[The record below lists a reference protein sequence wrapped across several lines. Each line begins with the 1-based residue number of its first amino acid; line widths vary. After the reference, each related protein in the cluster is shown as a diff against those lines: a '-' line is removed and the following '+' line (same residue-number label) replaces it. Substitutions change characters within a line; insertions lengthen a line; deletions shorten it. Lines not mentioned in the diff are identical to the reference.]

1 MRVSTAQFYMQSAMQ
16 MSNKTT
22 DVNEQMAYL
31 SSGKRVLTAKDDAV
45 AFGTLVGYKDDLT
58 NIDKYNRNI
67 NQAENHNSLQEVLFS
82 DAQLILDRVKQ
93 DMLLAN
99 NGRMSNE
106 DLQSIASQVRN
117 SLDQLLD
124 IANSQDEN
132 GDYLFAGYQTEQK
145 PFSQQVDNSVTYN
158 GDSGVRELQIAK
170 NIKVPV
176 SQSGEAA
183 FNKVTNALGN
193 FSAAYPTTPAN
204 LSGIAVETA
213 NVTNRSDY
221 NASTTPHNYTFT
233 FNPTAEDLVVTDNGG
248 TPVFTTSTYTAGQ
261 PITFDGVEVTLSG
274 NPLPGDNFTISE
286 EENISIF
293 STINDAIEWM
303 EKGNVSTNQEQHA
316 VNYNTTLNQLNSAMT
331 HISSRQVD
339 SGIRLQ
345 VLESQ
350 RSRHLDSQ
358 LYLESGKSRIEDLDF
373 AKAISE
379 FEQSKIALQASQQS
393 FTKIQNLTLFNYI

>member
-1 MRVSTAQFYMQSAMQ
+1 MRVSTAQFYLQSALQ
-16 MSNKTT
+16 MSNKTS

-45 AFGTLVGYKDDLT
+45 AFGTLAGYKDDLA
-58 NIDKYNRNI
+58 NIEKYNRNI
-67 NQAENHNSLQEVLFS
+67 NQAENHNSLQEVLFA

-93 DMLLAN
+93 DMLAAN

-106 DLQSIASQVRN
+106 DLQSIATQVKN

-124 IANSQDEN
+124 IANSQDES
-132 GDYLFAGYQTEQK
+132 GDYIFSGYQTEQQ

-158 GDSGVRELQIAK
+158 GDLGNRELQVAK
-170 NIKVPV
+170 NIKVPT
-176 SQSGEAA
+176 SQNGEAA
-183 FNKVTNALGN
+183 FNQVQNATGD
-193 FSAAYPTTPAN
+193 FSASYTTN
-204 LSGIAVETA
+204 TSGIAVEKA
-213 NVTNRSDY
+213 NVINRSDY
-221 NASTTPHNYTFT
+221 NASALPHNYTFT
-233 FNPTAEDLVVTDNGG
+233 FNPTAADLVVTDSGG
-248 TPVFTTSTYTAGQ
+248 TPVFTTSTYSAGQ
-261 PITFDGVEVTLSG
+261 SIPFDGVNVTLSG
-274 NPLPGDNFTISE
+274 NPLPGDSFILSE
-286 EENISIF
+286 EENVSVF
-293 STINDAIEWM
+293 STLNSAIEWM
-303 EKGNVSTNQEQHA
+303 EKGSVSTNQEQHA
-316 VNYNTTLNQLNSAMT
+316 VDYNTILNQLNSAMT

-379 FEQSKIALQASQQS
+379 FEQSKIALQASQQTFS
-393 FTKIQNLTLFNYI
+393 KVQNLSLLNYI

>member
-1 MRVSTAQFYMQSAMQ
+1 MRVSTAQFYLQSALQ
-16 MSNKTT
+16 MSNKTS

-45 AFGTLVGYKDDLT
+45 AFGTLVGYKDDLA
-58 NIDKYNRNI
+58 NIEKYNRNI

-82 DAQLILDRVKQ
+82 DAQLILDNVKQ

-99 NGRMSNE
+99 NGRMSSE
-106 DLQSIASQVRN
+106 DLQAIATQVSN
-117 SLDQLLD
+117 SLNQLLD

-132 GDYLFAGYQTEQK
+132 DEYIFSGYQTEQK
-145 PFSQQVDNSVTYN
+145 PFSQQIDNSITYN
-158 GDSGVRELQIAK
+158 GDSGVRELQVAK
-170 NIKVPV
+170 NINVSI

-183 FNKVTNALGN
+183 FNKVPNALGD
-193 FSAAYPTTPAN
+193 FSAAYTTN
-204 LSGIAVETA
+204 TSGIAVEKA
-213 NVTNRSDY
+213 SVISRSDY
-221 NASTTPHNYTFT
+221 NASAIPHDYTFT
-233 FNPTAEDLVVTDNGG
+233 FNPSAADLVVTDSSG
-248 TPVFTTSTYTAGQ
+248 TTVFTTSTYTTGQ
-261 PITFDGVEVTLSG
+261 SISFDGIDVNLSG
-274 NPLPGDNFTISE
+274 NPLPGDSFTLSE
-286 EENISIF
+286 EDSVSVF
-293 STINDAIEWM
+293 STLNAAVEWM
-303 EKGNVSTNQEQHA
+303 EKGVVNTNQEQHA
-316 VNYNTTLNQLNSAMT
+316 VDFNTILNQLNSALT

-350 RSRHLDSQ
+350 RGRHLDSQ

-379 FEQSKIALQASQQS
+379 FEQSKIALQASQQA

>member
-1 MRVSTAQFYMQSAMQ
+1 MRVSTAQFYLQSALQ
-16 MSNKTT
+16 MSNKTS

-45 AFGTLVGYKDDLT
+45 AFGTLAGYKDDLA
-58 NIDKYNRNI
+58 NIEKYNRNI
-67 NQAENHNSLQEVLFS
+67 NQAENHNSLQEVLFA

-93 DMLLAN
+93 DMLAAN

-106 DLQSIASQVRN
+106 DLQSIATQVKN

-124 IANSQDEN
+124 IANSQDES
-132 GDYLFAGYQTEQK
+132 GDYIFSGYQTEQQ

-158 GDSGVRELQIAK
+158 GDLGNRELQVAK
-170 NIKVPV
+170 NIKVPT
-176 SQSGEAA
+176 SQNGEAA
-183 FNKVTNALGN
+183 FNQVQNATGD
-193 FSAAYPTTPAN
+193 FSASYTTN
-204 LSGIAVETA
+204 TSGIAVEKA
-213 NVTNRSDY
+213 NVINRSDY
-221 NASTTPHNYTFT
+221 NASALPHNYTFT
-233 FNPTAEDLVVTDNGG
+233 FNPTAADLVVTDSGG

-261 PITFDGVEVTLSG
+261 SIPFDGVNVTLSG
-274 NPLPGDNFTISE
+274 NPLPGDSFILSE
-286 EENISIF
+286 EENVSVF
-293 STINDAIEWM
+293 STLNSAIEWM

-316 VNYNTTLNQLNSAMT
+316 VDYNTILNQLNSAMT
-331 HISSRQVD
+331 HISSRQAD

-379 FEQSKIALQASQQS
+379 FEQSKIALQASQQTFS
-393 FTKIQNLTLFNYI
+393 KVQNLSLLNYI

>member
-1 MRVSTAQFYMQSAMQ
+1 MRVSTAQFYLQSALQ
-16 MSNKTT
+16 MSNKTS

-45 AFGTLVGYKDDLT
+45 AFGTLAGYKDDLA
-58 NIDKYNRNI
+58 NIEKYNRNI

-93 DMLLAN
+93 DMLTAN

-124 IANSQDEN
+124 IANAQDEN
-132 GDYLFAGYQTEQK
+132 GAYIFSGYQTETA
-145 PFSQQVDNSVTYN
+145 PFSQQIDNEVTYN
-158 GDSGVRELQIAK
+158 GDTGTRELQIAR
-170 NIKVPV
+170 NIKVPI
-176 SQSGEAA
+176 SQSGEVA
-183 FNKVTNALGN
+183 FNKVANATGD
-193 FSAAYPTTPAN
+193 FSANYAVN
-204 LSGIAVETA
+204 GSGIAVENA
-213 NVTNRSDY
+213 SVTNRSDY
-221 NASTTPHNYTFT
+221 NASATPHNYTFI
-233 FNPTAEDLVVTDNGG
+233 FNPTAADLVVTDSGG
-248 TPVFTTSTYTAGQ
+248 TPVYTTNTYTAGQ
-261 PITFDGVEVTLSG
+261 SISFDGVEVTLSG
-274 NPLPGDNFTISE
+274 NPLPGDTFTLNE
-286 EENISIF
+286 EENISVF
-293 STINDAIEWM
+293 STLNDAIQWM
-303 EKGNVSTNQEQHA
+303 EKGSVSTNQEQHA
-316 VNYNTTLNQLNSAMT
+316 VDYNTILNQLNSALT
-331 HISSRQVD
+331 HVSSRQVD

-393 FTKIQNLTLFNYI
+393 FSKIQNLTLFNYI

>member
-1 MRVSTAQFYMQSAMQ
+1 MRVSTAQFYLQSALQ
-16 MSNKTT
+16 MSNKTS

-45 AFGTLVGYKDDLT
+45 AFGTLVGYKDDLA
-58 NIDKYNRNI
+58 NIEKYNRNI

-82 DAQLILDRVKQ
+82 DAQLILDNVKQ

-99 NGRMSNE
+99 NGRMSSE
-106 DLQSIASQVRN
+106 DLQAIATQVNN
-117 SLDQLLD
+117 SLSQLLD

-132 GDYLFAGYQTEQK
+132 DEYIFSGYQTEQK
-145 PFSQQVDNSVTYN
+145 PFSQQIDNSITYN

-170 NIKVPV
+170 NINIPI

-183 FNKVTNALGN
+183 FNQIPNALGD
-193 FSAAYPTTPAN
+193 FSVDYTTN
-204 LSGIAVETA
+204 TSGIAVEKA

-221 NASTTPHNYTFT
+221 NAGAIPHDYTFT
-233 FNPTAEDLVVTDNGG
+233 FNPSAADLVVTDSSGA
-248 TPVFTTSTYTAGQ
+248 TVFTTSTYTTGQ
-261 PITFDGVEVTLSG
+261 SISFDGIDVNLSG
-274 NPLPGDNFTISE
+274 NPLPGDSFTLSE
-286 EENISIF
+286 ENSVSVF
-293 STINDAIEWM
+293 STLNAAIEWM
-303 EKGNVSTNQEQHA
+303 EKGVVNTNQEQHA
-316 VNYNTTLNQLNSAMT
+316 VDFNTILNQLNSALT

-379 FEQSKIALQASQQS
+379 FEQSQIALQASQQA

>member
-1 MRVSTAQFYMQSAMQ
+1 MRVSTAQFYLQSALQ
-16 MSNKTT
+16 MSNKTS

-45 AFGTLVGYKDDLT
+45 AFGTLVGYKYDLA
-58 NIDKYNRNI
+58 NIEKYNRNI

-82 DAQLILDRVKQ
+82 DAQLILDNVKQ

-99 NGRMSNE
+99 NGRMSSE
-106 DLQSIASQVRN
+106 DLQAIATQVSN
-117 SLDQLLD
+117 SLNQLLD

-132 GDYLFAGYQTEQK
+132 DEYIFSGYQTEQK
-145 PFSQQVDNSVTYN
+145 PFSQQIDNSITYN

-170 NIKVPV
+170 NINVSI

-183 FNKVTNALGN
+183 FNKVPNALGD
-193 FSAAYPTTPAN
+193 FSAAYTTN
-204 LSGIAVETA
+204 TSGIAVEKA
-213 NVTNRSDY
+213 SVINRSDY
-221 NASTTPHNYTFT
+221 NASAIPHDYTFT
-233 FNPTAEDLVVTDNGG
+233 FNPSAADLVVTDSSG
-248 TPVFTTSTYTAGQ
+248 TTVFTTSTYTTGQ
-261 PITFDGVEVTLSG
+261 SISFDGIDVNLSG
-274 NPLPGDNFTISE
+274 NPLPGDSFTLSE
-286 EENISIF
+286 EDSVSVF
-293 STINDAIEWM
+293 STLNAAVEWM
-303 EKGNVSTNQEQHA
+303 EKGVVNTNQEQHA
-316 VNYNTTLNQLNSAMT
+316 VDFNTILNQLNSALT

-350 RSRHLDSQ
+350 RGRHLDSQ

-379 FEQSKIALQASQQS
+379 FEQSKIALQASQQA

>member
-1 MRVSTAQFYMQSAMQ
+1 MRVSTAQFYLQSALQ
-16 MSNKTT
+16 MSNKTS

-45 AFGTLVGYKDDLT
+45 AFGTLVGYKDDLA
-58 NIDKYNRNI
+58 NIDKYNRNL

-82 DAQLILDRVKQ
+82 DAQLILDKVKQ

-99 NGRMSNE
+99 NGRMSDE

-132 GDYLFAGYQTEQK
+132 GDYLFAGYQTEK
-145 PFSQQVDNSVTYN
+145 VPFSQQVDNSVTYN
-158 GDSGVRELQIAK
+158 GDSGVRELQVAK
-170 NIKVPV
+170 NIKVLV

-183 FNKVTNALGN
+183 FNKVENALGN
-193 FSAAYPTTPAN
+193 FSAAYPSNPAN
-204 LSGIAVETA
+204 TSGIAVEKA
-213 NVTNRSDY
+213 NVINRSDF

-233 FNPTAEDLVVTDNGG
+233 FNPTAADLVVTDNGG

-261 PITFDGVEVTLSG
+261 PITFDGIEVTLSG
-274 NPLPGDNFTISE
+274 NPLPGDNFQISQ

-303 EKGNVSTNQEQHA
+303 EKGSVSTNQEQHA
-316 VNYNTTLNQLNSAMT
+316 VDYTTTLNQLNSAMT

-345 VLESQ
+345 VIENQ

-393 FTKIQNLTLFNYI
+393 FSKIQNLTLFNYI

>member
-1 MRVSTAQFYMQSAMQ
+1 MRVSTAQFYLQSALQ
-16 MSNKTT
+16 MSNKTS

-45 AFGTLVGYKDDLT
+45 AFGTLAGYKDDLA
-58 NIDKYNRNI
+58 NIEKYNRNI
-67 NQAENHNSLQEVLFS
+67 NQAENHNSLQEVLFA

-93 DMLLAN
+93 DMLAAN

-106 DLQSIASQVRN
+106 DLQSIATQVKN
-117 SLDQLLD
+117 SLNQLFD
-124 IANSQDEN
+124 IANSQDES
-132 GDYLFAGYQTEQK
+132 GDYIFSGYQTEQK
-145 PFSQQVDNSVTYN
+145 PFSQQIDNSVTYN
-158 GDSGVRELQIAK
+158 GDSGNRELQVAK
-170 NIKVPV
+170 NIKIPT
-176 SQSGEAA
+176 SQNGEAA
-183 FNKVTNALGN
+183 FNQVQNATGD
-193 FSAAYPTTPAN
+193 FSAAYTTN
-204 LSGIAVETA
+204 TSGIAVEKA

-221 NASTTPHNYTFT
+221 NASVLPHNYTFT
-233 FNPTAEDLVVTDNGG
+233 FNPTATDLVVTDSGG

-261 PITFDGVEVTLSG
+261 SIPFDGVNVTLSG
-274 NPLPGDNFTISE
+274 NPLPGDSFILSE
-286 EENISIF
+286 EENISVF
-293 STINDAIEWM
+293 STLNSAIEWM
-303 EKGNVSTNQEQHA
+303 EKGSVSTNQEQHA
-316 VNYNTTLNQLNSAMT
+316 VDYNTILNQLNSAMT

-379 FEQSKIALQASQQS
+379 FEQSKIALQASQQTFS
-393 FTKIQNLTLFNYI
+393 KIQNLSLLNYI

>member
-1 MRVSTAQFYMQSAMQ
+1 MRVSTAQFYLQSALQ
-16 MSNKTT
+16 MSNKTS

-45 AFGTLVGYKDDLT
+45 AFGTLVGYKDDLA
-58 NIDKYNRNI
+58 NIEKYNRNI

-82 DAQLILDRVKQ
+82 DAQLILDNVKQ

-99 NGRMSNE
+99 NGRMSSE
-106 DLQSIASQVRN
+106 DLQAIATQVSN
-117 SLDQLLD
+117 SLNQLLD

-132 GDYLFAGYQTEQK
+132 DEYIFSGYQTEQK
-145 PFSQQVDNSVTYN
+145 PFSQQIDNSITYN

-170 NIKVPV
+170 NINVSI

-183 FNKVTNALGN
+183 FNKVPNALGD
-193 FSAAYPTTPAN
+193 FSAAYTTN
-204 LSGIAVETA
+204 TSGIAVEKA
-213 NVTNRSDY
+213 SVINRSDY
-221 NASTTPHNYTFT
+221 NASAIPHDYTFT
-233 FNPTAEDLVVTDNGG
+233 FNPSAADLVVTDSSG
-248 TPVFTTSTYTAGQ
+248 TTVFTTSTYTTGQ
-261 PITFDGVEVTLSG
+261 SISFDGIDVNLSG
-274 NPLPGDNFTISE
+274 NPLPGDSFTLSE
-286 EENISIF
+286 EDSVSVF
-293 STINDAIEWM
+293 STLNAAVEWM
-303 EKGNVSTNQEQHA
+303 EKGVVNTNQEQHA
-316 VNYNTTLNQLNSAMT
+316 VDFNTILNQLNSALT

-350 RSRHLDSQ
+350 RGRHLDSQ

-379 FEQSKIALQASQQS
+379 FEQSKIALQASQQA